1 MNVARRSLRGG
12 EPNSLSDGSGGDF
25 SLPVGVSLE
34 WRVAAAGFMNSPA
47 IKSSFSEIPVPG
59 PRFVAFAGSWSQP
72 SKTRI
77 LVQEATT
84 RAIARFG
91 GSGHVFDISD
101 LGPDFG
107 TLRQSQQGPHNPHLD
122 AFLAADALIVA
133 SPVYKGSYTGL
144 FKHFLDLID
153 PAALAGKPVLLAAT
167 GGGDRHALVIEHQ
180 LRPVFGFFEAH
191 TLATGLYASSTDFQG
206 DRLASDAVSLRLDRA
221 VGQFAAHLPQT
232 GTAPLRA
239 AG

>member
-1 MNVARRSLRGG
+1 M
-12 EPNSLSDGSGGDF
+12 
-25 SLPVGVSLE
+25 
-34 WRVAAAGFMNSPA
+34 
-47 IKSSFSEIPVPG
+47 
-59 PRFVAFAGSWSQP
+59 
-72 SKTRI
+72 
-77 LVQEATT
+77 
-84 RAIARFG
+84 
-91 GSGHVFDISD
+91 
-101 LGPDFG
+101 
-107 TLRQSQQGPHNPHLD
+107 
-122 AFLAADALIVA
+122 A